1 VGGVLSGQTASFLA
15 ADTCSHART
24 LQLARAMRAVDGA
37 RLSLL
42 LLMALS
48 ASMILVRDVGRP
60 SRAASAFLRI
70 ARTRVQ
76 RLRGTPPVGPAG
88 RAGNESGSRGVGA
101 DAPVQGGRRG
111 TGDGDG
117 ARAGAETNAS
127 AALRDA
133 SSAAQAAA
141 GRGASGRGGT
151 RGSLD
156 AFDAASGGG
165 PARGGQEA
173 SAAGPQQHTTAE
185 DSHAQAAADVLPP
198 LTAAQLE
205 SMSASEG
212 ALNLGDR
219 EYMLRRAPPARM
231 TDYSRG
237 HPILAMPDARLQ
249 DTSASQLLEMYSEI
263 YDRPPFCNDIC
274 QRDFGFALVRRW
286 RSVKARWCQPAGMPV
301 SVGLFGL
308 YLYIYIY
315 VYYLG
320 LFCQEKV
327 SFAPR
332 VPLELCH
339 IVAVPARRYANLNTP
354 LWPYE

>member
-1 VGGVLSGQTASFLA
+1 
-15 ADTCSHART
+15 
-24 LQLARAMRAVDGA
+24 M
-37 RLSLL
+37 
-42 LLMALS
+42 
-48 ASMILVRDVGRP
+48 
-60 SRAASAFLRI
+60 
-70 ARTRVQ
+70 
-76 RLRGTPPVGPAG
+76 RLRRPAH
-88 RAGNESGSRGVGA
+88 RWL
-101 DAPVQGGRRG
+101 QYCRRLLHCLPLP
-111 TGDGDG
+111 TTRPHPL
-117 ARAGAETNAS
+117 ACPRWRS
-127 AALRDA
+127 LRR
-133 SSAAQAAA
+133 S
-141 GRGASGRGGT
+141 
-151 RGSLD
+151 
-156 AFDAASGGG
+156 
-165 PARGGQEA
+165 
-173 SAAGPQQHTTAE
+173 
-185 DSHAQAAADVLPP
+185 
-198 LTAAQLE
+198 
-205 SMSASEG
+205 
-212 ALNLGDR
+212 
-219 EYMLRRAPPARM
+219 LRRAPPARM

-237 HPILAMPDARLQ
+237 HPILAMSDARLQ